1 MLLKKAIVSY
11 LQSKKLKK
19 RNSSFIDIY
28 KRINEELK
36 SRKGIKGDPKKN
48 SNCEE
53 SENAS
58 EAVTNTILASTNPSS
73 KTGSFFGEFEAMSE
87 EKESY
92 FLKRKFSSASVLEVE
107 IPSFLHDKK
116 NASRECEKTKKED
129 SQKKEEVNGKLFEV
143 FKSFRIR

>member
-19 RNSSFIDIY
+19 RNSSFIDVY

-36 SRKGIKGDPKKN
+36 SRKETKGDLKN
-48 SNCEE
+48 NSICEE
-53 SENAS
+53 SENQI
-58 EAVTNTILASTNPSS
+58 EAVTNTTIPSTNPTS
-73 KTGSFFGEFEAMSE
+73 KTASFFTESE
-87 EKESY
+87 ETSEAKESC

-116 NASRECEKTKKED
+116 NAARDCEKTKKED
-129 SQKKEEVNGKLFEV
+129 SQKKEEVNGKLFQD
-143 FKSFRIR
+143 FI